1 MLTNGKQEVEAQL
14 RAEAGSMGGL
24 GQIAKL
30 LQVLTKPK
38 TLNPKS
44 HIAKLLQVLN
54 RGEILNFQP
63 ETSNPEP
70 KPKNP
75 KP

>member
-30 LQVLTKPK
+30 LQVLNKP
-38 TLNPKS
+38 
-44 HIAKLLQVLN
+44 
-54 RGEILNFQP
+54 
-63 ETSNPEP
+63 
-70 KPKNP
+70 
-75 KP
+75 

>member
-30 LQVLTKPK
+30 LQVLS
-38 TLNPKS
+38 LNPK
-44 HIAKLLQVLN
+44 H
-54 RGEILNFQP
+54 
-63 ETSNPEP
+63 
-70 KPKNP
+70 
-75 KP
+75 